1 MVTLFAGGI
10 RPLPPDNRATGIFKS
25 ELHNAVLVGRNGLAG
40 DEQAD
45 RRVHGGPEKAVH
57 QYPIGNY
64 ALLAEAF
71 PEVRNLLVPGALGEN
86 LSVAG
91 WDEANVCIGDIFRL
105 GVAIIQVSQP
115 RTPCWK
121 IDSRFGVEGMT
132 RFIDQSGL
140 AGWYYRVIEEGM
152 VAPES
157 EFTLIE
163 RGAHEVSV
171 DRLLSTWREHR
182 PAPEVLETIA
192 SIPELS
198 ANWVKKLRDRAERL
212 KQLS

>member
-1 MVTLFAGGI
+1 MVRLFVGGI
-10 RPLPPDNRATGIFKS
+10 RPLPPDNRATGIFKTEVHS
-25 ELHNAVLVGRNGLAG
+25 AVLVGRNGLAG
-40 DEQAD
+40 DVQAD

-71 PEVRNLLVPGALGEN
+71 PEVRNLLIAGSLGEN
-86 LSVAG
+86 LSVDG

-105 GVAIIQVSQP
+105 GEAVIQVSQP

-140 AGWYYRVIEEGM
+140 SGWYYRVIEEGM

-182 PAPEVLETIA
+182 PVPEVLESIA
-192 SIPELS
+192 SIPALS
-198 ANWVKKLRDRAERL
+198 ANWVKKLSDRAERL